1 MMQAGLAA
9 AGDVAAL
16 KSLWRTCFGDEE
28 SYIDQFFERVFQV
41 EQSFTLRQDG
51 KLTAMAFYFP
61 LTLSLGREE
70 KNVAYLYAVCTDPAY
85 RGQGQST
92 ALLEFIAGYLA
103 IKGYQG
109 LALVPGTPDLFEFY
123 EKRGYRPAFFNQV
136 TTLTD
141 IPLAEGKVARAEGH
155 EYNAVREKLLE
166 NTSYVRYSDGLLDYQ
181 RVLCRQ
187 NGGDLTAFTD
197 TGERFGCAAL
207 EYVAESRVLI
217 KELIWPGDLAEA
229 VAILKPHFPAATYV
243 VRSPGGTH
251 PFGMYRSLE
260 LEDEGGDGLY
270 LGFAFD

>member
-9 AGDVAAL
+9 AGDVAVL

-28 SYIDQFFERVFQV
+28 AYIDQFFERVFQV

-61 LTLSLGREE
+61 LTLSLGKEE

-166 NTSYVRYSDGLLDYQ
+166 DTSYVRVFRRAFGLPAGVMPTKRRGFNGVHRHRRAVWLRGAGICGGEPGADQ
-181 RVLCRQ
+181 GADLARGSGRGRGHFKASFP
-187 NGGDLTAFTD
+187 GGDLCGALPRRHTSLWNVPL
-197 TGERFGCAAL
+197 FGARGRGRRRAL
-207 EYVAESRVLI
+207 
-217 KELIWPGDLAEA
+217 
-229 VAILKPHFPAATYV
+229 
-243 VRSPGGTH
+243 
-251 PFGMYRSLE
+251 FGLC
-260 LEDEGGDGLY
+260 L
-270 LGFAFD
+270 